1 MAQLILPLSLFLG
14 LLMTLGKLYTESE
27 ITVMHACGLSKAV
40 LVKAAM
46 ILALF
51 TGIVAAVNVMWAGPM
66 SSRHQDEVL
75 AEAKANPGM
84 AALAQGQFQQATDG
98 NSVLF
103 IESVDGS
110 KFNDVF
116 LAQLRPKGN
125 ARPSVVVAD
134 SGQLSQRKDG
144 SQVVTLNKGTRFEGT
159 AMLRDFR
166 ITDFQNYQAI
176 IGHQA
181 VALDPTDTEQMDM
194 RTLWNTDTD
203 RARAEFHWRITLV
216 FTVFM
221 MALIVV
227 PLSVVNP
234 RQGRVLSMLPAML
247 LYLIYFLLQTS
258 IRSNGAK
265 GKLDPMVWTWS
276 HLMQAFGVLDRY
288 IGKTIFTT
296 IMMTLFMLVSLSGI
310 IKFVDQLKKAGQGS
324 YDAMGAGMYTLLS
337 VPKDVQIFF
346 PMAALLGALLGLGML
361 AQRSELV
368 VMQASGFTRM
378 QVALSVMKTAIPL
391 VLLTM
396 AIGEW
401 VAPQG
406 EQMARNYRAQAMYGG
421 SLLSTQQGLWAKDGK
436 NFVYIER
443 VKGDDELGG
452 VSIYAF
458 NDQRRLESVRH
469 ASSAKFDAEH
479 KQWRLS
485 QVDESDLTDPKQITG
500 SQTVIGTWKTN
511 LTPDKLGVVALDP
524 DALSISGLHNYVKY
538 LKSSGQDAGRYQLN
552 MWSKIF
558 QPMSVAVM
566 MLMALS
572 FIFGPL
578 RSVPMGVRVVT
589 GISFGFVFYVLDQIF
604 GPLTLVYGI
613 PPIIGALL
621 PSASFFLISLWLLLK
636 RS

>member
-1 MAQLILPLSLFLG
+1 
-14 LLMTLGKLYTESE
+14 
-27 ITVMHACGLSKAV
+27 
-40 LVKAAM
+40 
-46 ILALF
+46 
-51 TGIVAAVNVMWAGPM
+51 
-66 SSRHQDEVL
+66 
-75 AEAKANPGM
+75 
-84 AALAQGQFQQATDG
+84 
-98 NSVLF
+98 
-103 IESVDGS
+103 
-110 KFNDVF
+110 
-116 LAQLRPKGN
+116 
-125 ARPSVVVAD
+125 
-134 SGQLSQRKDG
+134 
-144 SQVVTLNKGTRFEGT
+144 
-159 AMLRDFR
+159 
-166 ITDFQNYQAI
+166 
-176 IGHQA
+176 
-181 VALDPTDTEQMDM
+181 
-194 RTLWNTDTD
+194 
-203 RARAEFHWRITLV
+203 
-216 FTVFM
+216 
-221 MALIVV
+221 
-227 PLSVVNP
+227 
-234 RQGRVLSMLPAML
+234 
-247 LYLIYFLLQTS
+247 
-258 IRSNGAK
+258 
-265 GKLDPMVWTWS
+265 
-276 HLMQAFGVLDRY
+276 MQPFGVLDRY

-324 YDAMGAGMYTLLS
+324 YDALGAGMYTLLS

-421 SLLSTQQGLWAKDGK
+421 SLLSTQQGLWAKDGN

-443 VKGDDELGG
+443 VKGDEELGG
-452 VSIYAF
+452 ISIYAF
-458 NDQRRLESVRH
+458 NENRRLQSVRY
-469 ASSAKFDAEH
+469 AATAKFDPEH
-479 KQWRLS
+479 KVWRLS
-485 QVDESDLTDPKQITG
+485 QVDESDLTNPKQITG
-500 SQTVIGTWKTN
+500 SQTVSGTGKPTSRQTN
-511 LTPDKLGVVALDP
+511 WAWWRWT

-558 QPMSVAVM
+558 QPLSVAVM

-621 PSASFFLISLWLLLK
+621 PSASFFLISLWLLMRK
-636 RS
+636 S